1 MQTIRLKLT
10 SEAALVVQSDRT
22 ADPLDE
28 FAIKIKD
35 ITKVKNKTVEHHRDI
50 ARLEFE
56 AGLYMDPTDGPFVP
70 GDMLQ
75 KCLVES
81 ARMQKDGKK
90 IERGV
95 LVTADR
101 IPIQYEGP
109 RTVDGLYNHPSKA
122 YVYRKTVVI
131 SGRRTVRV
139 RPRFPSWSIEVDVA
153 YDEKLIERRALIA
166 IAENAG
172 NYIGIGQ
179 RRPNKGGSFGR
190 FSVEALS

>member
-1 MQTIRLKLT
+1 MQTIRLKFT
-10 SEAALVVQSDRT
+10 GEAALVVQSDRT

-28 FAIKIKD
+28 FSIKLKEV
-35 ITKVKNKTVEHHRDI
+35 TKVKTKTIEHHREI
-50 ARLEFE
+50 ARIEFE
-56 AGLYMDPTDGPFVP
+56 AGLYMGPEGPFVP
-70 GDMLQ
+70 GDMIQ

-101 IPIQYEGP
+101 IPIQYDGP
-109 RTVDGLYNHPSKA
+109 RTVDALYNHSSKQFI
-122 YVYRKTVVI
+122 YRKTVVI
-131 SGRRTVRV
+131 AGRRTVRV
-139 RPRFPSWSIEVDVA
+139 RPRFPAWSIEVDVA
-153 YDEKLIERRALIA
+153 YDERLIEKRALLA
-166 IAENAG
+166 VAENAG

-190 FSVEALS
+190 FTVEEMA